1 MKYVAYDIS
10 LMSEDELESMSNKE
24 LESIQEELLDEKR
37 VLEMEY
43 FCGDRSMYPPDWYD
57 RYIFPVSVQLQR
69 IIYILADRSESDDE

>member
-1 MKYVAYDIS
+1 MQYVSYDIS
-10 LMSEDELESMSNKE
+10 LMSEDELESMSNKD
-24 LESIQEELLDEKR
+24 LESIQEQLLDEKR

-69 IIYILADRSESDDE
+69 IIYILADRSESEDE